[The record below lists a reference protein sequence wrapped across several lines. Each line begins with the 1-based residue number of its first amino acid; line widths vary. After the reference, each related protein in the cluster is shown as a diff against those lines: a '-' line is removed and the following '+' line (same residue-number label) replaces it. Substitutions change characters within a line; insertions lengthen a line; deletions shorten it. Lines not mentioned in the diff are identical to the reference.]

1 MSKLSTVQV
10 FLQQKAALGLWQ
22 PNLAASPAT
31 VAQDPQQKL
40 SQMLQIAQFQVY
52 LASKTNSS
60 INKTENEARED
71 LQ

>member
-1 MSKLSTVQV
+1 MEVSKLSTVQV

-22 PNLAASPAT
+22 PNPASPAT
-31 VAQDPQQKL
+31 VDPQQKL
-40 SQMLQIAQFQVY
+40 SQMLQIAQFQSY
-52 LASKTNSS
+52 LASAASS

>member
-1 MSKLSTVQV
+1 MSKLSSVQV
-10 FLQQKAALGLWQ
+10 FLQQKAALGLWHTN
-22 PNLAASPAT
+22 PASPAS

-40 SQMLQIAQFQVY
+40 SQMLQIAQFQSY
-52 LASKTNSS
+52 LASKAASS

>member
-1 MSKLSTVQV
+1 MQV

-22 PNLAASPAT
+22 PNPAASPAIVT
-31 VAQDPQQKL
+31 QDPQQKL

-52 LASKTNSS
+52 LALASSS
-60 INKTENEARED
+60 INKTEKEARED